1 MTDEEIL
8 ARNPRLRTAKKWAD
22 RFIFSVQ
29 ILTGMVG
36 VATGVIAWL
45 K

>member
-22 RFIFSVQ
+22 RFIFSV
-29 ILTGMVG
+29 LTGMVG
-36 VATGVIAWL
+36 IATGVIAWL